1 MKCPKC
7 GFVSYPGLTQCKKCG
22 HSFSPSRRK
31 VEPEKAPSPPPPATE
46 LETDAPLPPA
56 EEIFSPRALAP
67 SISPALTAPGPS
79 EEEEEEEGTVEP
91 WPGPSAI
98 IPEPPAPEPERPWRE
113 ELSERVESYRQRRAR
128 LKKGFDESSSLE
140 FDFHAP
146 GTEAKAPLPS
156 SETGPKEMGSELDFD
171 LNHSQHLDDSDLP
184 LDVLTFLGREGG
196 SGILQQ
202 AESELADELPPP
214 SPAAP
219 VEIVLDS
226 SPDLDEECGE
236 AAPISLPLAPM
247 GRRFL
252 GGVLDALVLL
262 ASAGLFSLIYW
273 RAGGLFAGNLLN
285 FAVAAFIGVVIC
297 LAYFGI
303 FTALTSTT
311 PGLLWMGI
319 EVRNLQGNPP
329 TIRQIFWRSFGYLVS
344 ASALLLGFVWALFD
358 SDGLTWHDRM
368 SDTYLASVEGMEAR
382 LPSTV
387 QR

>member
-1 MKCPKC
+1 VKCPKC

-22 HSFSPSRRK
+22 HSFSPSKRK
-31 VEPEKAPSPPPPATE
+31 VEPEKAPSPPPPAAG
-46 LETDAPLPPA
+46 LEADTPLPPA
-56 EEIFSPRALAP
+56 EESFSPRALSP
-67 SISPALTAPGPS
+67 SISPALTAPEPL
-79 EEEEEEEGTVEP
+79 EEEETAET
-91 WPGPSAI
+91 WPGPSSI
-98 IPEPPAPEPERPWRE
+98 VPEQPAPEPDRPWRE

-140 FDFHAP
+140 FDFPHAS
-146 GTEAKAPLPS
+146 GAEAEAPLPS
-156 SETGPKEMGSELDFD
+156 AEAGPKEMGSELDFD
-171 LNHSQHLDDSDLP
+171 LNHSQDLDDSDLP
-184 LDVLTFLGREGG
+184 LDVLTFLGRGEG

-214 SPAAP
+214 APAAP

-226 SPDLDEECGE
+226 SPDLDEERGE

-252 GGVLDALVLL
+252 GGILDALVLL
-262 ASAGLFSLIYW
+262 ASAGLFALIYW
-273 RAGGLFAGNLLN
+273 RAGGVFTGNLLT
-285 FAVAAFIGVVIC
+285 FAVAAFIGVLIC
-297 LAYFGI
+297 LAYFGV

-329 TIRQIFWRSFGYLVS
+329 TTRQVFWRSFGYLVS
-344 ASALLLGFVWALFD
+344 TSALLLGFVWALVD
-358 SDGLTWHDRM
+358 SEGLTWHDRM
-368 SDTYLASVEGMEAR
+368 SDTYLTSVEGVEAR

>member
-22 HSFSPSRRK
+22 HSFSPSKRK
-31 VEPEKAPSPPPPATE
+31 VEPEKAPSPPAPATE
-46 LETDAPLPPA
+46 LEADAPLPPD
-56 EEIFSPRALAP
+56 EESFSPRALSP
-67 SISPALTAPGPS
+67 SISPALTAPEPG
-79 EEEEEEEGTVEP
+79 EEKGETAEA
-91 WPGPSAI
+91 WPGPSSI
-98 IPEPPAPEPERPWRE
+98 VPEPPAPEPERPWRE

-146 GTEAKAPLPS
+146 DAEAEAPLPS
-156 SETGPKEMGSELDFD
+156 AEAGPKEMGSELDFD
-171 LNHSQHLDDSDLP
+171 LNHSQDLDDSDLP
-184 LDVLTFLGREGG
+184 LDVLTFLGRGG
-196 SGILQQ
+196 GAGVLQQ

-226 SPDLDEECGE
+226 SPDLDEERGE
-236 AAPISLPLAPM
+236 AGPISLPLAPM

-262 ASAGLFSLIYW
+262 ASAGLFALIYW
-273 RAGGLFAGNLLN
+273 RAGGLFAGNPLT

-329 TIRQIFWRSFGYLVS
+329 TTRQVFWRSFGYLVS
-344 ASALLLGFVWALFD
+344 TSALLLGFVWALFD

-368 SDTYLASVEGMEAR
+368 SDTYLASVEGMEVR